1 MKILQTIVLGCMLT
15 TTISNAQMSH
25 EYVLNSVENAI
36 SKALET
42 NPTLEVY
49 QLQQDI
55 AQKNYKIAKAYKLP
69 TLTGT
74 ANGQRNVS
82 LATTPLPGEIF
93 GQPGE
98 TINAQFGQ
106 KYQYNA
112 GININNNVFDW
123 QLHLNKKIAK
133 ANVDLADLDTQAF
146 QQKLVEQT
154 SLYYYSALVTQEAIH
169 INEQDLKIADSILQL
184 TTDKF
189 NQGLLDKIALNN
201 SKINVNKIKQ
211 TKVSNTQQLNL
222 YLKELHVLLGLKD
235 NHTIVLEESLK
246 STPKQLLSTGTLN
259 TDADV
264 SMFELQKDQSEL
276 NLKYQKASLY
286 PKLSM
291 YSYIGKQ
298 YFSNDF
304 GFANSVWNDYR
315 YVGLN
320 VSVPI
325 FSGFTNK
332 NKIKKAKIEFD
343 IATQNYENELTKSK
357 LDDEVLIEN
366 YLSGFKSLE
375 VSMETYQLRKEN
387 SELVY
392 QKYTEGLIRLEEY
405 LVAFEEYLNA
415 QNNYLNTLSNTYS
428 YHATILSRQ

>member
-15 TTISNAQMSH
+15 TTISNAQMSN
-25 EYVLNSVENAI
+25 EYVLSSVENAI

-154 SLYYYSALVTQEAIH
+154 SLYYYSALMTQEAIH

-189 NQGLLDKIALNN
+189 HQGLLDKIALNN

-235 NHTIVLEESLK
+235 NQTIVLEESLK

>member
-154 SLYYYSALVTQEAIH
+154 SLYYYSALMTQEAIH

-189 NQGLLDKIALNN
+189 HQGLLDKIALNN

-235 NHTIVLEESLK
+235 NQTIVLEESLK

>member
-184 TTDKF
+184 TTDQF

-222 YLKELHVLLGLKD
+222 YLKELHVLLGLED

-304 GFANSVWNDYR
+304 GFSNSVWNDYR

>member
-15 TTISNAQMSH
+15 TTISNAQMSN
-25 EYVLNSVENAI
+25 EYVLSSVENAI

-189 NQGLLDKIALNN
+189 HQGLLDKIALNN

-235 NHTIVLEESLK
+235 NQTIVLEESLK

>member
-1 MKILQTIVLGCMLT
+1 
-15 TTISNAQMSH
+15 
-25 EYVLNSVENAI
+25 
-36 SKALET
+36 
-42 NPTLEVY
+42 
-49 QLQQDI
+49 
-55 AQKNYKIAKAYKLP
+55 
-69 TLTGT
+69 
-74 ANGQRNVS
+74 
-82 LATTPLPGEIF
+82 
-93 GQPGE
+93 
-98 TINAQFGQ
+98 
-106 KYQYNA
+106 
-112 GININNNVFDW
+112 
-123 QLHLNKKIAK
+123 
-133 ANVDLADLDTQAF
+133 
-146 QQKLVEQT
+146 
-154 SLYYYSALVTQEAIH
+154 
-169 INEQDLKIADSILQL
+169 
-184 TTDKF
+184 
-189 NQGLLDKIALNN
+189 
-201 SKINVNKIKQ
+201 
-211 TKVSNTQQLNL
+211 
-222 YLKELHVLLGLKD
+222 LGLKD

>member
-15 TTISNAQMSH
+15 TTISNAQMSN
-25 EYVLNSVENAI
+25 EYVLSSVENAI

-154 SLYYYSALVTQEAIH
+154 SLYYYSALMTQEAIH

-189 NQGLLDKIALNN
+189 HQGLLDKIALNN

-235 NHTIVLEESLK
+235 NQTIVLEESLK

-387 SELVY
+387 SGLVY